1 MRRLLLFLTL
11 LFSINAPARSLTAF
25 INFSSF
31 AVPGEASGFIEVY
44 VLVPGIEPRYQPT
57 DQGGYQASLEMHL
70 VLRQGDS
77 IVSRQDYLLNSK
89 VVPDSNSTPED
100 IIDLSRFEVSSG
112 KYKLDVLIV
121 DHHDSINYYEST
133 STIEVSPFSKDKLS
147 LSDPTFMLSV
157 VPSEVPN
164 VFQRHGMEMI
174 PYVLDFFP
182 TSKND
187 LRFYAELYYSD
198 KAVAED
204 FLIQYSIEQKSGG
217 RVLVSGF
224 KKAKPGAVIPIT
236 GVLDLSNVPSGNYF
250 LAVRIKDRQN
260 ELLLEKKRFF
270 FRSNENMVEEVKVDS
285 TLIASSF
292 AANIPFDSL
301 KDYAMALYPLATQT
315 EESTII
321 GLVKEEDSTAL
332 KKYFYLFWER
342 RDPLSPASLWFT
354 YRREVKR
361 VMHNFSTPVLKG
373 YDTDRGRIWLQ
384 YGQPNDI
391 RYGREPNA
399 KDYEVWQ
406 YYSTEDKQNNVLF
419 VFVNPF
425 NVVNDYQ
432 LIHSTA
438 QGEVFNERWKME
450 IYNTFA
456 DPNGA
461 QDIDMTNP
469 NRSSFGTR
477 SDQILED
484 F

>member
-1 MRRLLLFLTL
+1 MRFLLLPLIL
-11 LFSINAPARSLTAF
+11 LVSLHIQARNLTAF

-31 AVPGEASGFIEVY
+31 TVPEEEKGFIEVY
-44 VLVPGIEPRYQPT
+44 MLVPGIEPRYQPT
-57 DQGGYQASLEMHL
+57 KSGGFQASLEMHF

-77 IVSRQDYLLNSK
+77 IIQRQDYLLNSK
-89 VVPDSNSTPED
+89 IVPDSNASPED
-100 IIDLSRFEVSSG
+100 IIDLSRFEVASG

-121 DHHDSINYYEST
+121 DHFDSLNYYEST
-133 STIEVSPFSKDKLS
+133 STIEVSPFEKGKLS
-147 LSDPTFMLSV
+147 LSDPTFMLSM
-157 VPSEVPN
+157 VPSTADN
-164 VFQRHGMEMI
+164 IFQRHGFEMI

-182 TSKND
+182 TSKNE
-187 LRFYAELYYSD
+187 LRFYSELYYSD
-198 KAVAED
+198 QVIEED
-204 FLIQYSIEQKSGG
+204 FLIQYSIEQKSGN
-217 RVLVSGF
+217 RVFSSGF
-224 KKAKPGAVIPIT
+224 KKASPSMVLPISGA
-236 GVLDLSNVPSGNYF
+236 LDLSAVPAGNYH
-250 LAVRIKDRQN
+250 LVLRVKNREN

-270 FRSNENMVEEVKVDS
+270 FRSNENMIEEVKVDS

-292 AANIPFDSL
+292 AASISFDSL
-301 KDYAMALYPLATQT
+301 SNYAMALYPLATQT

-321 GLVKEEDSTAL
+321 GLVKEKDSVNL
-332 KKYFYLFWER
+332 QKYFYLFWER
-342 RDPLSPASLWFT
+342 RDPVDPAGAWYN
-354 YRREVKR
+354 YRREVVR
-361 VMHNFSTPVLKG
+361 VLHNFSTPVMKG
-373 YDTDRGRIWLQ
+373 YETDRGRIWLE

-406 YYSTEDKQNNVLF
+406 YYSTADKQNNVLF

-425 NVVNDYQ
+425 NVANDYQ

-461 QDIDMTNP
+461 RDIDMTNP